1 MGERVALDPDAEPLR
16 FERDLRRPVQRH
28 AVATLAPVRGA
39 DDVEARR
46 HLPQDAPPQTVV
58 LVRVGAVGERRYGT
72 FLDSHGAEATYPRDM
87 NTISF
92 DRLSPTI
99 GAEVGNI
106 DLRETLDDATV
117 ATLRA
122 GLLEHKVLFFRE
134 QAITSEQHLDFG
146 RYFGDLE
153 IHPVTPKD
161 QEHREI
167 LLIQHDEG
175 NRGSQNTWHS
185 DVTWRPE
192 PSLGSILRARVV
204 PDVGG
209 DTLFADMHGAYE
221 GLPDKIRHR
230 LDGLSAIHDFTRV
243 FGRRFNPEVRE
254 QMQRKYPSVEHPVVR
269 THPETGRQG
278 HLRQRRVHRVHQGH
292 GRRGEHRAPEAAVP
306 AGRHPRVP
314 MPVAVAERHARVLGQ
329 PFHPALRRLRLL
341 AHGARDGARHGR
353 RRPSVLNARV
363 SRRCRTAG

>member
-1 MGERVALDPDAEPLR
+1 
-16 FERDLRRPVQRH
+16 
-28 AVATLAPVRGA
+28 
-39 DDVEARR
+39 
-46 HLPQDAPPQTVV
+46 
-58 LVRVGAVGERRYGT
+58 
-72 FLDSHGAEATYPRDM
+72 M

-99 GAEVGNI
+99 GAEVRNI
-106 DLRETLDDATV
+106 DLRETLDETTV

-175 NRGSQNTWHS
+175 NRGDQNTWHS

-192 PSLGSILRARVV
+192 PSLGSILRGVVV

-230 LDGLSAIHDFTRV
+230 LDGL
-243 FGRRFNPEVRE
+243 RRD
-254 QMQRKYPSVEHPVVR
+254 
-269 THPETGRQG
+269 
-278 HLRQRRVHRVHQGH
+278 
-292 GRRGEHRAPEAAVP
+292 
-306 AGRHPRVP
+306 PRL
-314 MPVAVAERHARVLGQ
+314 HARLRPSLQ
-329 PFHPALRRLRLL
+329 PRRPRADAAEVPVGGAPGR
-341 AHGARDGARHGR
+341 AHASRDGRARASTSTPRSPCASRTWATR
-353 RRPSVLNARV
+353 RAAS
-363 SRRCRTAG
+363 S

>member
-1 MGERVALDPDAEPLR
+1 
-16 FERDLRRPVQRH
+16 
-28 AVATLAPVRGA
+28 
-39 DDVEARR
+39 
-46 HLPQDAPPQTVV
+46 
-58 LVRVGAVGERRYGT
+58 
-72 FLDSHGAEATYPRDM
+72 M

-106 DLRETLDDATV
+106 DLRETLDDAAV

-221 GLPDKIRHR
+221 GLPDKIKHR

-269 THPETGRQG
+269 THPETGAKGIYVNAAFTVCIKDMGDEESTELLKLLYRQAG
-278 HLRQRRVHRVHQGH
+278 I
-292 GRRGEHRAPEAAVP
+292 PEY
-306 AGRHPRVP
+306 
-314 MPVAVAERHARVLGQ
+314 Q
-329 PFHPALRRLRLL
+329 CRLRWRNDTL
-341 AHGARDGARHGR
+341 AFWDNRSTQHYAVSDYWPAVRVMERVTVAGD
-353 RRPSVLNARV
+353 RPY
-363 SRRCRTAG
+363 